1 MLLKAICIAAKRGVD
16 VRIVVPRVS
25 NHPLADLVRRSYL
38 REAQE
43 SGVKIC
49 NFTPGMMHAKAIL
62 VDGALGIVGSMNMDM
77 RSFFLNYE
85 VALFISN
92 ENMVQELDR
101 WVTDILG
108 QCIPGIKK
116 ANIAVEF
123 FEGVARLLAP
133 LL

>member
-1 MLLKAICIAAKRGVD
+1 
-16 VRIVVPRVS
+16 
-25 NHPLADLVRRSYL
+25 
-38 REAQE
+38 
-43 SGVKIC
+43 
-49 NFTPGMMHAKAIL
+49 
-62 VDGALGIVGSMNMDM
+62 
-77 RSFFLNYE
+77 
-85 VALFISN
+85 
-92 ENMVQELDR
+92 MVQELDR